1 MSRRTDLKKLSTK
14 TRSKITS
21 SITTITHSSKENLND
36 TIPPSDIKIKIEN
49 TTEGLSC
56 DCFNLLQN
64 RVLPASNGRENV
76 LTICDYISSLKSEI
90 NLSDN
95 YRKNNIC
102 YLVHFRYF
110 LRMLK
115 PSGK

>member
-64 RVLPASNGRENV
+64 RVLPASKGRENV
-76 LTICDYISSLKSEI
+76 LTICDYISSSQRLI
-90 NLSDN
+90 FQIIIG
-95 YRKNNIC
+95 RTIFC
-102 YLVHFRYF
+102 YLVHSRYF

-115 PSGK
+115 PSEK

>member
-1 MSRRTDLKKLSTK
+1 MNRSTDLKKLSTK
-14 TRSKITS
+14 TRSKISS
-21 SITTITHSSKENLND
+21 SITTMTHSSKENLND

-76 LTICDYISSLKSEI
+76 LTICDYISSSQRLI
-90 NLSDN
+90 FQIIIG
-95 YRKNNIC
+95 RTIFC
-102 YLVHFRYF
+102 YLVHSRYF